1 MTSTTS
7 NTTIKAVGKSEAAS
21 VKATAKRAVK
31 AAIVVPNP
39 CGCGC
44 GGFTKTSR
52 AEFVTGHDAV
62 LKGRLLRQ
70 YDGGDTGAGR
80 TLVARGW
87 ATEEGLVA
95 RGDKS
100 LDAGEKRAATRDAK
114 IARLDA
120 QIAAL
125 VARRDAVAAETEP
138 VND

>member
-1 MTSTTS
+1 MTSTTTKS
-7 NTTIKAVGKSEAAS
+7 IAAIGKSEKAS
-21 VKATAKRAVK
+21 KDATAKRAIK
-31 AAIVVPNP
+31 AAIVQPNP

-52 AEFVTGHDAV
+52 AEFVTGHDAKLRGV
-62 LKGRLLRQ
+62 LLSK
-70 YDGGDTGAGR
+70 YDGGDTQAGR

-100 LDAGEKRAATRDAK
+100 LDANERKAATRDAR

-125 VARRDAVAAETEP
+125 VAKRDAVAAEA
-138 VND
+138 V